1 MGEAKVVK
9 TTKSTD
15 EKKSPVVALIKGIS
29 IAYALTAVIFII
41 YAILLTYTDI
51 NEKNIPLVVMIT
63 VVISVLI
70 AGFDAARGANKKG
83 WLWGMGAGVI
93 YAFIMIMI
101 GICVSPVFSFD
112 TKTIMIVV
120 LSLAGGGLGGIGGIN
135 IKS

>member
-1 MGEAKVVK
+1 MNEAKI
-9 TTKSTD
+9 TKSTKTD
-15 EKKSPVVALIKGIS
+15 EKKSPVIALIKGIS

-41 YAILLTYTDI
+41 YAILLTYTNI

-63 VVISVLI
+63 VVVSVLI
-70 AGFDAARGANKKG
+70 AGFDAARGACKKG

-101 GICVSPVFSFD
+101 GICISPVFSFD
-112 TKTIMIVV
+112 TKTIMLLV
-120 LSLAGGGLGGIGGIN
+120 LSIAGGGLGGIAGIN